1 MDEERKTAASSGER
15 EGQEMGLLSKRSS
28 ARDLTVKVKV
38 GRGDS
43 HEMER
48 ARRQRKGNC

>member
-1 MDEERKTAASSGER
+1 MDEGRKTVASSGGR
-15 EGQEMGLLSKRSS
+15 EGQEIGLLSKSR

-48 ARRQRKGNC
+48 ARRRSKGNR